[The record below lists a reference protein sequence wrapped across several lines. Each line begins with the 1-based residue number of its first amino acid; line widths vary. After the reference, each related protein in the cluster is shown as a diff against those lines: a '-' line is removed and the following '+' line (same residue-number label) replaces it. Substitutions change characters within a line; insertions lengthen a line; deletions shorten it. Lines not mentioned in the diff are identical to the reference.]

1 MKKIKNL
8 CFLLVAIIAISVSTP
23 NTHSAPTQ
31 QNQYT
36 GYRGNSGNKDKDKES
51 KRYKKPDGS
60 SKDKTTLGNRDG
72 NSDKRYDGNRGKR
85 KDFDKDKSRR
95 PIRGDKWKDN
105 NRRPGKHHN
114 WDDDDWD
121 DDRHKPGKHHGWDDD
136 DWDDD
141 RHKPGKHHGW
151 DDDDWD
157 DDRHHGHHGH
167 YRPVA
172 PPRRP
177 YRPRPHIV
185 YRPSRPHN
193 YCPYDHAPV
202 LRTILGLEF
211 GFRVYASID
220 RLRNTGYFIDGYS
233 EKEVYLRNVKELGYK
248 WEDVILY
255 YSRGGLTNVSFYYSS
270 HKHSTKRFDKLY
282 KRLCREYGR
291 PVMYANRH
299 NMMEA
304 SWFDGSGRNFVT
316 LSFKYERSFGGSSRY
331 YTTLTYGN

>member
-60 SKDKTTLGNRDG
+60 SKDKTTLGNRGG